1 MWRLDLILTGKARSL
16 FTGEILPVKM
26 SGYTGPEDL
35 EGAREII
42 EATYPLFRPILF
54 LVPKESNH
62 EII

>member
-1 MWRLDLILTGKARSL
+1 MILTGKARNL
-16 FTGEILPVKM
+16 FTGGVLPEKM

-42 EATYPLFRPILF
+42 EATYPLFRPIVF

-62 EII
+62 ESV